1 MAHRFRRIVSR
12 LADYDRN
19 IENDDNPSEN
29 SYIIARI
36 AFCCNPQLL
45 LKNHLD
51 VFIISILFLV
61 SKMHNLNV
69 KFQNIL
75 DK

>member
-1 MAHRFRRIVSR
+1 MAHRFRRIASK
-12 LADYDRN
+12 LAEHDRN
-19 IENDDNPSEN
+19 IEIDDNPSEN
-29 SYIIARI
+29 AYIIARI

-69 KFQNIL
+69 KFQHIIE
-75 DK
+75 K